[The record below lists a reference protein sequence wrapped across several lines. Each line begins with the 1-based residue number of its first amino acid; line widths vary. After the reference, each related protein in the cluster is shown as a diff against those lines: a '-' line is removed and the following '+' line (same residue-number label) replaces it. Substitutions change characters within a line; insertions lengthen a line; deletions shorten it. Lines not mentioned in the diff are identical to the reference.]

1 MTASGLRHSSAAEPW
16 RLSAGELLAAYA
28 RRELS
33 PVAVVE
39 DLLDRIEALNPVLN
53 AYLAVD
59 AGGALAA
66 ARAAERAWRGG
77 EAPPSQPLCGVPVSV
92 KDTIEIS
99 GMPTTYGSAAFRGHY
114 APDSEIGRR
123 LRAAG
128 AVIIGKTNTSEFA
141 LSTYTIN
148 RLGGPAA
155 NPWHPGHTA
164 GGSSGGAGAAVAA
177 GLAPIGIGTDS
188 AGSIRLPAAYNGV
201 FGLKPTFNA
210 IPAIQMWRASPTRSH
225 NGVLTRTVSDAALA
239 MRVLA
244 RTEDR
249 QDAWTSE
256 WLRGR
261 RIGVPTGTEDG
272 GTDGADVVALASEAL
287 ARLGADVVT
296 TAPPPPVSSLPSELE
311 PGVWAYS
318 GEHYAAA
325 EGLVADFW
333 AKHSHDLTSYAYP
346 IYEAG
351 RRALAWQYRRVL
363 DLNARYAVAVREWFD
378 GLGLDFVLTPVAPE
392 APPQPDSEEAG
403 GLGPRFPAL
412 SMWNITGNP
421 AASVPMGRGP
431 NDLPLAVQIVGRHGD
446 DQGVLAVSAALER
459 ACPWRDAWPAL
470 ATRVDAPG
478 RTG

>member
-1 MTASGLRHSSAAEPW
+1 MASGAEHSPVTEPW

-33 PVAVVE
+33 PVEVVA
-39 DLLDRIEALNPVLN
+39 DLLDRIEALNPILN

-59 AGGALAA
+59 AEGALAA
-66 ARAAERAWRGG
+66 ARAAERAWRDGA
-77 EAPPSQPLCGVPVSV
+77 APASRPLCGVPVSV
-92 KDTIEIS
+92 KDTIEIA
-99 GMPTTYGSAAFRGHY
+99 GMPTTYGSAAFRDHH

-128 AVIIGKTNTSEFA
+128 AVIVGKTNTSEFA
-141 LSTYTIN
+141 LSTYTMN
-148 RLGGPAA
+148 RLGGPAV
-155 NPWHPGHTA
+155 NPWHTGHTA

-177 GLAPIGIGTDS
+177 GLGPIGIGTDS

-201 FGLKPTFNA
+201 FGLKPTFDA
-210 IPAIQMWRASPTRSH
+210 IPAIQRWRASPTRSH
-225 NGVLTRTVSDAALA
+225 NGVLTRTVADAALA

-244 RTEDR
+244 RTEVR
-249 QDAWTSE
+249 QDAPSPE

-261 RIGVPTGTEDG
+261 RIGVPPRAEDG
-272 GTDGADVVALASEAL
+272 GTDVVALASETL
-287 ARLGADVVT
+287 ARLGAEVVST
-296 TAPPPPVSSLPSELE
+296 TPPPPFSSLPSELE

-318 GEHYAAA
+318 GEHHAAA
-325 EGLVADFW
+325 EGLISDFW
-333 AKHSHDLTSYAYP
+333 EKHSRDLTGYAYP

-363 DLNARYAVAVREWFD
+363 DLNVRYAAAVREWFD
-378 GLGLDFVLTPVAPE
+378 ELGLDFVLTPVAPE
-392 APPQPDSEEAG
+392 APPQPGSEEAG

-421 AASVPMGRGP
+421 AAAVPMGRGP
-431 NDLPLAVQIVGRHGD
+431 SGLPLAAQIVGRYGD

-459 ACPWRDAWPAL
+459 ARPWREAWPAL
-470 ATRVDAPG
+470 AERVDASK
-478 RTG
+478 RTD